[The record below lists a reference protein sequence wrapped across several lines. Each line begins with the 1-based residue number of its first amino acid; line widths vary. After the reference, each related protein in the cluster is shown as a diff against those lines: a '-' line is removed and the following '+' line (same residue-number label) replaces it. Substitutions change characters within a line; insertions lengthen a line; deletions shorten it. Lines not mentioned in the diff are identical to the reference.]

1 MLTAR
6 IQAIGGTGD
15 LHPAGLSALSAA
27 HTTCSR
33 ITSATER
40 AIVIAGSGRPR
51 VLGPTE
57 RQAPISRACPWRLGR
72 SPLENDRESPLSP
85 AHVVPIYLVGLR
97 RSLVSLFGEEEGDY
111 AILETPMPVVVAIL
125 NKFEGMQDVVFD
137 LAQGLGAAIDLN
149 AGNAQRVL
157 DVIQRLAGKD
167 VWCAIK
173 ALFCIAQ
180 GNEQRVLGLAGG
192 GWHIGVLQQLGQI
205 D

>member
-1 MLTAR
+1 MQIFRNVPASKFARPPGSILPLRLLPQGSWGFYIRAHRALLPPHAPDMLTAR

-27 HTTCSR
+27 PTTCSR

-97 RSLVSLFGEEEGDY
+97 RSLARLLASNCRGTL
-111 AILETPMPVVVAIL
+111 AIQSES
-125 NKFEGMQDVVFD
+125 
-137 LAQGLGAAIDLN
+137 
-149 AGNAQRVL
+149 
-157 DVIQRLAGKD
+157 
-167 VWCAIK
+167 K
-173 ALFCIAQ
+173 AS
-180 GNEQRVLGLAGG
+180 E
-192 GWHIGVLQQLGQI
+192 
-205 D
+205 